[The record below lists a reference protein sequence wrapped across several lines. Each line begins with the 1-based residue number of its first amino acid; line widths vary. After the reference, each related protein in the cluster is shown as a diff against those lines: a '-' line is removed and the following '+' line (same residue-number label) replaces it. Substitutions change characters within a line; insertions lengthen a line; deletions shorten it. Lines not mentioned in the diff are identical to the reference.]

1 MRSNNETPED
11 GMKNMTNASTPLGK
25 IPSMSTPGE
34 KIILPNETKARDHD
48 LWLQCPKCYTI
59 VLIYEAKKESK
70 LKDFIETSDNPFT
83 QGKEIVGID
92 NKKQLTP
99 IQKERKKTNSKNY
112 EKK

>member
-70 LKDFIETSDNPFT
+70 
-83 QGKEIVGID
+83 EIVGND